1 MGKYYDGDVE
11 KRPRIQKLIDDL
23 YDHMPE
29 IEADRAVILTESY
42 KETEDE
48 PIILRRAKALIPIL
62 VPLFISAF
70 RIAQDLA
77 MAMEARCYG
86 SNSKKTRMNGMK
98 ICSRDIAAC
107 LIFAAFL
114 AMIIL
119 ERILL

>member
-48 PIILRRAKALIPIL
+48 PIILRRAKAPELTWKQIGGGQRPGFFQSIPLAGWSDEFDNLRPDSHLLIT
-62 VPLFISAF
+62 SE
-70 RIAQDLA
+70 
-77 MAMEARCYG
+77 EAKQQLNSLIKPQRNSPFYG
-86 SNSKKTRMNGMK
+86 G
-98 ICSRDIAAC
+98 
-107 LIFAAFL
+107 
-114 AMIIL
+114 
-119 ERILL
+119 

>member
-48 PIILRRAKALIPIL
+48 PIILRRAKA
-62 VPLFISAF
+62 FQA
-70 RIAQDLA
+70 
-77 MAMEARCYG
+77 
-86 SNSKKTRMNGMK
+86 
-98 ICSRDIAAC
+98 ICEKASDHDPAGGADRGKQLQGGQRLPGFSRV
-107 LIFAAFL
+107 FL
-114 AMIIL
+114 QL
-119 ERILL
+119 GGG

>member
-48 PIILRRAKALIPIL
+48 PIILRRAKAFQAICEKLPITIQL
-62 VPLFISAF
+62 QGGQRLPGF
-70 RIAQDLA
+70 
-77 MAMEARCYG
+77 
-86 SNSKKTRMNGMK
+86 
-98 ICSRDIAAC
+98 SRV
-107 LIFAAFL
+107 FL
-114 AMIIL
+114 QL
-119 ERILL
+119 GGG